1 MDSARTVRLLI
12 VEDMDDD
19 AALVAHWLRK
29 GGLSVTYRRVE
40 TAKAMTDA
48 LRYDPPDLVIS
59 DCKMPEFTATEALEV
74 LRETGL
80 DVPCIVV
87 SGQIGEEAA
96 VGLMRAGAKDF
107 VLKDDL
113 TRLVATVERE
123 LREVRTRRAQD
134 KAREELEHQL
144 HQAERLDSLG
154 QLAGGI
160 AHDFNNLIG
169 VIKGCA
175 ELALADLPAD
185 HPCRPDIATIDQV
198 ADQAAA
204 LTRQLLIFSR
214 LQPAQPENLD
224 ANAVIR
230 HTAQLLR
237 RTLGEDIDLVTTLDP
252 VLDSVII
259 DRSRLEQIVMNLAV
273 NARTA
278 MPAGGRLT
286 IKTANQDAA
295 ANGDRPADLP
305 EGRLVRLTCMDTGC
319 GMPAEVARRAFE
331 PFFTTKG
338 PGAGSGLGLAT
349 VYGAVKEAQGAVTL
363 WSEPG
368 AGTRVDIYLPSA
380 GPLPVTAAVA
390 DGKPARIPG
399 HAEHI
404 LIVEDNHPI
413 AEVARRILTGAGYQ
427 VTVTTSRHEALR
439 LTGDR
444 GLHVDLLLTDVVMPG
459 MPAEE
464 FITMVQATRPG
475 IPVLLMSGYA
485 ASYARAGV
493 GPALPLLAKPFNS
506 ATLLRKVHAV
516 LSGRQITPPGTPPG

>member
-1 MDSARTVRLLI
+1 MEDASAVRLLI
-12 VEDMDDD
+12 VEDSGDD

-29 GGLSVTYRRVE
+29 GGLRVTYRRVE
-40 TAKAMTDA
+40 TARAMTEA

-59 DCKMPEFTATEALEV
+59 DCKMPEFTAGEALEV
-74 LRETGL
+74 IRDSGL

-96 VGLMRAGAKDF
+96 VGLMRAGARDF
-107 VLKDDL
+107 VLKDNP

-123 LREVRTRRAQD
+123 LREAAARREQE

-175 ELALADLPAD
+175 ELALADLPDD
-185 HPCRPDIATIDQV
+185 HPCRPDVATIDQV

-214 LQPAQPENLD
+214 LQPAQPETLD
-224 ANAVIR
+224 PNAVIKQ
-230 HTAQLLR
+230 TARLLQR
-237 RTLGEDIDLVTTLDP
+237 ALGEDIDLVTTLDP
-252 VLDSVII
+252 ALDAVTI
-259 DRSRLEQIVMNLAV
+259 DRSRLEQVVMNLAV
-273 NARTA
+273 NARAA
-278 MPAGGRLT
+278 MPAGGRLL
-286 IKTANQDAA
+286 IQTANEDAA
-295 ANGDRPADLP
+295 GPDRAAGLP
-305 EGRLVRLTCMDTGC
+305 EGRLVRLSCTDTGC
-319 GMPAEVARRAFE
+319 GMSAEVARRAFE

-368 AGTRVDIYLPSA
+368 AGTRVDVYLPSA
-380 GPLPVTAAVA
+380 GRLTAVA
-390 DGKPARIPG
+390 APG
-399 HAEHI
+399 ERQLGRAPGNAEHI

-413 AEVARRILTGAGYQ
+413 AEVARRILTGAGYR
-427 VTVTTSRHEALR
+427 VTVTTSRREALR
-439 LTGDR
+439 LTADR
-444 GLHVDLLLTDVVMPG
+444 GVHVDLLLSDVVMPG

-464 FITMVQATRPG
+464 FIRLVRATRPG

-485 ASYARAGV
+485 ASYARAGAE
-493 GPALPLLAKPFNS
+493 GTALPLMSKPFNS

-516 LSGRQITPPGTPPG
+516 LSGRPDTPPTTAPG